1 MMLSISTQ
9 YWQIFLSQGLGLGMG
24 MGIVFNLSVAVPSH
38 HFQRRR
44 ASALGVTASG
54 SSAGGICLPIM
65 IRRLTPVLGFA
76 WTQVSCHARRHA
88 PALLT
93 LPVRLSASSASWRSA
108 CSSLP
113 G

>member
-76 WTQVSCHARRHA
+76 WTQVSCHARQHA
-88 PALLT
+88 PH
-93 LPVRLSASSASWRSA
+93 S
-108 CSSLP
+108 
-113 G
+113 